1 MENCII
7 LRDCS
12 GFIHLLPEEILRLEG
27 DRNYTYVLLTNGR
40 KYLFSKTIGYLLEQ
54 MPEGALLRIS
64 KSHAINPTYLKS
76 IFLRSRQRY
85 VYLTSGEKIGISR
98 RKAQE
103 MRKRSKQLSRVSS
116 DKPMHP

>member
-1 MENCII
+1 MENFISI
-7 LRDCS
+7 RDFN
-12 GFIHLLPEEILRLEG
+12 GFVQLAPGDILRLEG

-40 KYLFSKTIGYLLEQ
+40 KYLFSKTISYLLEQ
-54 MPEGALLRIS
+54 MPEGALWRIS

-103 MRKRSKQLSRVSS
+103 MRKQSKEEARAISKLS
-116 DKPMHP
+116 